1 MSSAKKNDASN
12 SAGSTAAST
21 SSVVAREADLFRLLV
36 LELPPPD
43 HRAAAARWGGHQSR
57 VSSASNAAGSLTQGR
72 NGDGSLDQ
80 LPRFILTEAAQFDD
94 TCVDEIARPGGRFF
108 KRV

>member
-21 SSVVAREADLFRLLV
+21 SLGRGQEADLFRLLV
-36 LELPPPD
+36 LELHHPITEQLQQMGVATSQGQQ
-43 HRAAAARWGGHQSR
+43 RFQCRR
-57 VSSASNAAGSLTQGR
+57 LITQGEM
-72 NGDGSLDQ
+72 GSGSLDQ